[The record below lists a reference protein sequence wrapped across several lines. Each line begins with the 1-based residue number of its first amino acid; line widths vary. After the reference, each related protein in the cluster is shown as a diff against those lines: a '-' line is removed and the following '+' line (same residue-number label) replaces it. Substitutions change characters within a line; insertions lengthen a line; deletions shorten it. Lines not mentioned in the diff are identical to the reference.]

1 MVGPGRCLSTNPL
14 PRTFR
19 TFIEAKSR
27 SEWCAFSS
35 QSDHVINAAQ
45 AASSKLAI
53 DVREF
58 IDVAHGRIHPYNY
71 GLKVKELV
79 SARSTYT

>member
-14 PRTFR
+14 QRTFR
-19 TFIEAKSR
+19 TFIGAKSR
-27 SEWCAFSS
+27 SEWCDDGAFSS

-58 IDVAHGRIHPYNY
+58 IDVAHGCIHPYNY
-71 GLKVKELV
+71 
-79 SARSTYT
+79 